1 MRWLYQLH
9 CCFPSFPCLLGS
21 VVLCCDRIAY
31 CFHNCTSS
39 NMLIPFVFCQLP
51 TTLFQASVTT
61 AIHATKITFCQ
72 LPTTWW
78 HDDTVTHHHFTSSMA
93 STPPIPAMLLTLL
106 WNRAIVKQ
114 NQGTVGVQ
122 FFCTWLSLKN
132 LKIFTNHKPRE
143 WAFQTSTYRKHK
155 PKTETTKTK
164 RTINKKEPYVSTT
177 HGPPIDLFLF
187 PFFRFLG
194 RGFCNFCS
202 KLPKPMDI

>member
-21 VVLCCDRIAY
+21 VVLCCDRMAY

-122 FFCTWLSLKN
+122 FFCTWLSFKN
-132 LKIFTNHKPRE
+132 LNFLRITNHVNELFKP
-143 WAFQTSTYRKHK
+143 QPIGNINQKQKQQK
-155 PKTETTKTK
+155 PKEQ
-164 RTINKKEPYVSTT
+164 
-177 HGPPIDLFLF
+177 
-187 PFFRFLG
+187 
-194 RGFCNFCS
+194 
-202 KLPKPMDI
+202 